1 MAKAGYIVNVM
12 NNILDYGKQLGVGSD
27 VIHQRLIAACIAV
40 SGVGKVTV
48 QMGKTNQITDPE
60 PRYQEQNIV
69 IAPDEE
75 AVFDPAIIVIS

>member
-1 MAKAGYIVNVM
+1 MQI
-12 NNILDYGKQLGVGSD
+12 
-27 VIHQRLIAACIAV
+27 
-40 SGVGKVTV
+40 
-48 QMGKTNQITDPE
+48 GKTNQITDPE